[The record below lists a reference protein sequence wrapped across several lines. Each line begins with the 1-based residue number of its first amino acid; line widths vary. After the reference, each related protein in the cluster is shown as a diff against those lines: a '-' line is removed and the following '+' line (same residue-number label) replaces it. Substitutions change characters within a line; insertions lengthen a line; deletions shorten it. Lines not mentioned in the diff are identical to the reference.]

1 MKGVPVKRMTL
12 PRIPAPP
19 GVTRGHRNRPTTT
32 NRQPP
37 PGDSAGFSEPQE
49 DTMTTH
55 QPGPDDL

>member
-32 NRQPP
+32 TTNPQPTHAREH
-37 PGDSAGFSEPQE
+37 SAGFPIPRSTP
-49 DTMTTH
+49 
-55 QPGPDDL
+55 

>member
-32 NRQPP
+32 NPQPTAD
-37 PGDSAGFSEPQE
+37 DSAGFPTLRSTP
-49 DTMTTH
+49 
-55 QPGPDDL
+55 